1 MDKPKPVATLK
12 SGSYDTRKGSYY
24 VNCDFYRGS
33 SYPNPINDIYSQYP
47 ELTASNVWPPEEI
60 LPGFQHCFQELCN
73 LIIDIA
79 ALVARACDC
88 YALAKI
94 EGYEPGY
101 LERVVRTS
109 TTTKARLL
117 HYFPQ
122 EPTDLAN
129 QPLGNGH
136 LDDHATD
143 LDTWCTTHIDHG
155 CLTGL
160 TSAVYIDERAHPPLL
175 PSKCSSE
182 SPPPLSFLPEGPD
195 PNSGLYIRSRT
206 GAITMVKI
214 PSDCL
219 GFQTGETLELITGGK
234 FQAVPHFVR
243 AGRGASVE
251 GGQVARNTLA
261 VFTQPGLDE
270 IVDRATGKTY
280 AQFCREVAERFK

>member
-1 MDKPKPVATLK
+1 M
-12 SGSYDTRKGSYY
+12 
-24 VNCDFYRGS
+24 
-33 SYPNPINDIYSQYP
+33 
-47 ELTASNVWPPEEI
+47 ASNVWPPEEM
-60 LPGFQHCFQELCN
+60 LPGFQQCFQDLCN
-73 LIIDIA
+73 LIIDTA
-79 ALVARACDC
+79 VLVARACDR

-122 EPTDLAN
+122 VPTDQVDQPTAN
-129 QPLGNGH
+129 GL
-136 LDDHATD
+136 LDEDATD

-160 TSAVYIDERAHPPLL
+160 TSAVYIDESAHCPTL
-175 PSKCSSE
+175 PSKISST
-182 SPPPLSFLPEGPD
+182 SPPPLSFLPRAPD

-206 GAITMVKI
+206 GAITKVKI
-214 PSDCL
+214 PADCL
-219 GFQTGETLELITGGK
+219 GFQTGETLQLITRGN

-243 AGRGASVE
+243 AGGASVD

-261 VFTQPGLDE
+261 VFTQPGLDDL
-270 IVDRATGKTY
+270 VDRTTGKTY